1 MPRFQ
6 PSSTSGAAGRRGRA
20 PGVRGFTLVEMLVT
34 IAIVGIL
41 MSIILPSLQV
51 ARETARRS
59 ACLSNMNQIA
69 KALINYESAN
79 ERLPGWRNAVRAYTT
94 ALANSGSASSA
105 AVSWAVPI
113 LPELGSQRLFDWYDQ
128 YTGTGD
134 SAATKRVPIYLCP
147 TSAAEV
153 QVNAGLAYAVN
164 AGTGAETLDSG
175 SQFLGDGVFVD
186 AAGHSDSARPDGVTG
201 SWADTS
207 DGRAAYTPVRTSLSL
222 VANADGDS
230 TTLMVAERSGP
241 VAALAQVAWSTP
253 IRAALPA
260 LVSGST
266 STLAVKPHT
275 FGHPP
280 PVLTGTAPS
289 VPLAATVYRMIHPLP
304 VPESSGLTEA
314 EKFEIIGLDAHL
326 RYPSSRHRGQGA
338 CVAFCDG
345 HTRFLSEK
353 IDSWVYCQLL
363 TADSK
368 RLSGR
373 AASWQTYDHDGSAG
387 TANVPYLFDAKNVD
401 K

>member
-1 MPRFQ
+1 
-6 PSSTSGAAGRRGRA
+6 
-20 PGVRGFTLVEMLVT
+20 MLVT

-59 ACLSNMNQIA
+59 SCLSNVNQVA

-79 ERLPGWRNAVRAYTT
+79 ERLPGWRNAIRAYTS
-94 ALANSGSASSA
+94 ALANSGTATSA
-105 AVSWAVPI
+105 AVSWTVPI
-113 LPELGSQRLFDWYDQ
+113 LPELGSQRLYDWYDQ

-134 SAATKRVPIYLCP
+134 SAATKRVPSYLCP
-147 TSAAEV
+147 TSLAEV
-153 QVNAGLAYAVN
+153 QVNAGLSYAVN
-164 AGTGAETLDSG
+164 AGTGAETLSSG
-175 SQFLGDGVFVD
+175 AQYVGDGVFVD
-186 AAGHSDSARPDGVTG
+186 AAGNSDSDKPDGVTAA
-201 SWADTS
+201 WADTTGLRLS
-207 DGRAAYTPVRTSLSL
+207 YTPVRTSLSL

-241 VAALAQVAWSTP
+241 VTAIGQVSWSTP
-253 IRAALPA
+253 IRAALPMA
-260 LVSGST
+260 VSGST
-266 STLAVKPHT
+266 TTLSLKPHT
-275 FGHPP
+275 FGHPLT
-280 PVLTGTAPS
+280 LTGSNTPQ
-289 VPLAATVYRMIHPLP
+289 AATVYRVINPLP
-304 VPESSGLTEA
+304 VPTTSGMTEA
-314 EKFEIIGLDAHL
+314 EKLAIIGEDAHL

-368 RLSGR
+368 RLSPR
-373 AASWQTYDHDGSAG
+373 ASGWQTYTSG
-387 TANVPYLFDAKNVD
+387 TTNVSYLFDAKDID

>member
-1 MPRFQ
+1 MRRPESFPR
-6 PSSTSGAAGRRGRA
+6 PCAAGFRAGARRGSDA
-20 PGVRGFTLVEMLVT
+20 AHGFTLVEMLVT

-59 ACLSNMNQIA
+59 SCLSNVNQIA

-79 ERLPGWRNAVRAYTT
+79 ERLPGWRNAIRAYTSS
-94 ALANSGSASSA
+94 LANSGTATNA
-105 AVSWAVPI
+105 AVSWTVPI
-113 LPELGSQRLFDWYDQ
+113 LPEIGSQRLYDWYDQ

-147 TSAAEV
+147 TSLAEV
-153 QVNAGLAYAVN
+153 QVNAGLSYAVN
-164 AGTGAETLDSG
+164 AGTGAETLSSG
-175 SQFLGDGVFVD
+175 AQFVGDGVFVD
-186 AAGHSDSARPDGVTG
+186 AAGNSDSDKPDGVTG
-201 SWADTS
+201 TWADTTGS
-207 DGRAAYTPVRTSLSL
+207 RVEYTPVRTSLSL

-241 VAALAQVAWSTP
+241 VTALGQVSWSTP
-253 IRAALPA
+253 IRAALPMA
-260 LVSGST
+260 LSGST
-266 STLAVKPHT
+266 TTLSLKPHT
-275 FGHPP
+275 FGHPLT
-280 PVLTGTAPS
+280 LTGSNTPQAS
-289 VPLAATVYRMIHPLP
+289 TVYRVINPLP
-304 VPESSGLTEA
+304 VPATSGMTEQ
-314 EKFEIIGLDAHL
+314 EKLDIIGTDAHL

-368 RLSGR
+368 RLSSR
-373 AASWQTYDHDGSAG
+373 ASGWQTYASG
-387 TANVPYLFDAKNVD
+387 TANVSYLFDAKDID